1 MSLSNIGIGRKL
13 AIGFACILV
22 AVAVM
27 NATLFGLLRTAD
39 HAAGENAAFYKTIGD
54 LDRSARAAAEESRA
68 SRGYII
74 ARQEGFQRAYDAAAM
89 DFANMMALARKDA
102 PPSPAILALIDKVE
116 SAEAAYRREIGDPV
130 IRLTH
135 DNPTSEQA
143 TELSNSD
150 RAQST
155 FASLQKAVDETRA
168 DIDARSASAQK
179 WQDQMIRLAHLAS
192 RAACIRARQVCGRR
206 SRLPY

>member
-27 NATLFGLLRTAD
+27 NATLFSLLRAAD

-74 ARQEGFQRAYDAAAM
+74 ARQEDPMRA
-89 DFANMMALARKDA
+89 
-102 PPSPAILALIDKVE
+102 SGGQGSSIL
-116 SAEAAYRREIGDPV
+116 G
-130 IRLTH
+130 
-135 DNPTSEQA
+135 
-143 TELSNSD
+143 
-150 RAQST
+150 
-155 FASLQKAVDETRA
+155 
-168 DIDARSASAQK
+168 
-179 WQDQMIRLAHLAS
+179 
-192 RAACIRARQVCGRR
+192 
-206 SRLPY
+206 

>member
-27 NATLFGLLRTAD
+27 NATLFGLLRAAD

-168 DIDARSASAQK
+168 DIDVRSASAQK
-179 WQDQMIRLAHLAS
+179 WQDQMISLAHLAS
-192 RAACIRARQVCGRR
+192 AAAG
-206 SRLPY
+206 LPRFFWRFLSAGG